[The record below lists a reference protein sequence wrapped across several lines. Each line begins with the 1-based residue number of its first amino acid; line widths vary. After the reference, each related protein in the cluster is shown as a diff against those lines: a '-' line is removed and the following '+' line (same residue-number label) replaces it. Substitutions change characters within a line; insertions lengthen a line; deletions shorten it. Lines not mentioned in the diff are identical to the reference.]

1 MDSETMGP
9 KARKL
14 LEAALELPEDE
25 RADVV
30 GALVES
36 FGPTDPDHESA
47 WSGEIKRRIE
57 DVESGKV
64 KTIPWEQVDRGIR
77 ELLDSRRRRRA

>member
-1 MDSETMGP
+1 MGP
-9 KARKL
+9 KAQKL

-36 FGPTDPDHESA
+36 LGPTDPDHEGA
-47 WSGEIKRRIE
+47 WSEEIKRRIQE
-57 DVESGKV
+57 VESGKV